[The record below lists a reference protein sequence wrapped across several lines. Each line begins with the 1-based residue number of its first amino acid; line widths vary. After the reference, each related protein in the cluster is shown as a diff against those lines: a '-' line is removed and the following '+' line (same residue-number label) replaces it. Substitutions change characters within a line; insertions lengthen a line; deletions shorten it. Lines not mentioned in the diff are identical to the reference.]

1 MSLRLV
7 WILSLVL
14 IGSLNS
20 KAQKFCQHMRLKNQM
35 TTQNTFDARADT
47 FNVLSYEINAEFLN
61 YQSAKRINANTTLK
75 TVLKVAN
82 TGSMRLDLLRL
93 DVSDVKIDGVTAI
106 YNYSSPNLMVMLPP
120 MNENDTFDVTVFY
133 NGNPQTDPQW
143 GGFYF
148 TGEYAFNLGVGFA
161 SDPHNFGRVWFPCF
175 DNFTDRALYY
185 TNITVDSGYKA
196 YANGYLTNVENNGNA
211 TQTYKWIMDE
221 SIPTYLASVAIAR
234 YEEVN
239 MMVDGIPVQLTSL
252 AEDTANLRSSFE
264 NIPACIRKYEAAYGD
279 HTFDR
284 IGFNIV
290 PFNSGA
296 MEHATN
302 IAYPLYAIAGGAKT
316 SETLYA
322 HELAHHW
329 WGNTITCSTQEDMWL
344 NEGWASYSESL
355 FIEAVYGKDAYDEN
369 IENNHRDVLQFA
381 HVRDEAILPVSGI
394 GHANTYGN
402 HVYNKGA
409 DMAHSLRG
417 IMGDEDFFSAC
428 KSFQSTFKFKD
439 VSTDDMKNHY
449 QKFTTLNLDGF
460 FDQWIKKA
468 GFAHFDLI
476 QVIDRGENY
485 DVRIKQTPRFNEEI
499 YKGVRVSISAF
510 DSDFSRYDQ
519 DIVINNADEFFTI
532 NCPFEPVYWAL
543 DFDDKIS
550 DAVTTDWA
558 VLKDAAQI
566 DMPQGMM
573 KKITANFAEGDSL
586 LLRIEHHWAP
596 ADGSFGKPSGA
607 ELSKQRYW
615 TVDGI
620 WDDNIAISSEII
632 YSGLLANSADFG
644 YLDNELIQIT
654 EDSLTLLYRPNAG
667 TAWTVA
673 IDYSKKTGSL
683 FDKRGTIT
691 ISNLK
696 RGQYTLA
703 MYDGNLASITR
714 KVKARTSFKV
724 FPNPAADELNVEFA
738 DKHDC
743 CILEI
748 TNLSG
753 QVVLSQKLRG
763 KTKEKKLDISS
774 LTPGTY
780 FVGVVT
786 DNLAYD
792 IKRFVVE

>member
-1 MSLRLV
+1 
-7 WILSLVL
+7 
-14 IGSLNS
+14 
-20 KAQKFCQHMRLKNQM
+20 MRLKNQM

>member
-1 MSLRLV
+1 MRLV